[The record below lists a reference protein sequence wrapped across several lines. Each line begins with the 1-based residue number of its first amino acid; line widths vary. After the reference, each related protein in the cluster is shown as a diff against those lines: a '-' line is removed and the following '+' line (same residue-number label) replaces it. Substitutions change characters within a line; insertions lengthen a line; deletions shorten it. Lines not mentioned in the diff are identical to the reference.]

1 MTGKRSELLAAV
13 QFLWELVRFFGL
25 FALALLRFRGTLVED
40 RTAVLWLI
48 ALASGQLLA
57 PAGLALFI
65 YSPGRRGTL
74 LPFLRLA
81 KILQMFP
88 ALLLVLAL
96 APTRGLSLLGLPFVP
111 SRFALASLPGFA
123 LAAVL
128 LAASVVDLIF
138 LLVLFTTRAEAE
150 PGREPDTE
158 VGTEVG
164 QEAGAAQPGRQ
175 PDTEVGQDAGEPPS
189 GGP

>member
-138 LLVLFTTRAEAE
+138 LLVLFTTRAAAEPGMEAGAE
-150 PGREPDTE
+150 PGRQPGREPDTE

-164 QEAGAAQPGRQ
+164 Q
-175 PDTEVGQDAGEPPS
+175 DAGEPPP

>member
-138 LLVLFTTRAEAE
+138 LLVLFTTRAAAEPGMDAGAE

-164 QEAGAAQPGRQ
+164 
-175 PDTEVGQDAGEPPS
+175 TEPPS